1 MKVKQLIEDDK
12 GSRSPFEYR
21 ATPAEAETIKPPV
34 KKKETAIT
42 PEQIELAYNKLG
54 EANRSFNTALSIEE
68 INDLAQE
75 LYGTGRSPASWVFLL
90 TRLHVLVF
98 GMAPHGVSESRA
110 EKMFGYPSKE
120 MVRFAQGEGI
130 DVEGQISAAREELR
144 NRPVRIKRDVALK
157 LMADYYMANKATLP
171 KSVTQYREEIIGRL
185 MAGMNPEQ
193 AFDVA

>member
-21 ATPAEAETIKPPV
+21 ATPTETETIKPPI
-34 KKKETAIT
+34 KKETAIT
-42 PEQIELAYNKLG
+42 PEQIELAYSKLG

-68 INDLAQE
+68 ITDLAQE
-75 LYGTGRSPASWVFLL
+75 LYESSGRSPASWVFLL

-98 GMAPHGVSESRA
+98 GMAPHGISESRA

-130 DVEGQISAAREELR
+130 DVEGQITAAREELR
-144 NRPVRIKRDVALK
+144 NRPVRVKRDVAVGI
-157 LMADYYMANKATLP
+157 MADYYKTNKATLP
-171 KSVTQYREEIIGRL
+171 KDIVKYREEIIGRL
-185 MAGMNPEQ
+185 MAGASPEQ
-193 AFDVA
+193 AFEV